1 MTRPRLGVSL
11 FLAAIAVLWA
21 APSHANH
28 QPTPPGYRDADHRA
42 VDHFAHVP
50 ELGNY
55 EVRDGT
61 LYVGLTRSNP
71 EILAEAVDLIRSH
84 HPDLRW
90 DRVEARRATYAF
102 AQLVAWHDRMW
113 FTIESLVFTD
123 VAFSENRL
131 HVGVSDLSV
140 EPQIRARLAEL
151 GIPDQA
157 VDVVYTPPV
166 QFVPGQPDPSWTHR
180 ALAQGVAAVLP
191 LGVIVAGRRL
201 RGRPWTRPATAGP
214 APPTRP
220 RSARPRAPL
229 PRSSPAASAGPRRP
243 RRRS

>member
-1 MTRPRLGVSL
+1 MTRLRPGAPL
-11 FLAAIAVLWA
+11 FLAAITVLWA
-21 APSHANH
+21 TPSHANH

-61 LYVGLTRSNP
+61 LYIGLTAWNP
-71 EILAEAVDLIRSH
+71 EILAEAADLIRSH

-90 DRVEARRATYAF
+90 DRVEAHRAAYAF

-113 FTIESLVFTD
+113 FTTESLVFTD
-123 VAFSENRL
+123 VAFRENRL

-140 EPQIRARLAEL
+140 EPQIRAHLAEL
-151 GIPDQA
+151 GIPNEA

-166 QFVPGQPDPSWTHR
+166 YAIPGRSEPSWAGR
-180 ALAQGVAAVLP
+180 ALAQGLAAVLA

-201 RGRPWTRPATAGP
+201 RGRPWTRPAT
-214 APPTRP
+214 
-220 RSARPRAPL
+220 
-229 PRSSPAASAGPRRP
+229 
-243 RRRS
+243 